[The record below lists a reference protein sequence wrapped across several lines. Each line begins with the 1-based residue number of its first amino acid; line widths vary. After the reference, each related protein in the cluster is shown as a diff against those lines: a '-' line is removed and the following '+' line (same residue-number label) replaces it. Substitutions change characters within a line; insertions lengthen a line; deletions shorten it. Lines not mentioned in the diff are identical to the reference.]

1 MTDFLEPSVVTTP
14 LHDAKPSS
22 DPATWTVRQLV
33 AALAELEDALRDRHE
48 LTGSTVPPYLQAV
61 IDREQA
67 ILAELHRR
75 SVAESAVTVG
85 PTVTVGPPVTVD
97 PTAEPTPA

>member
-1 MTDFLEPSVVTTP
+1 MTDFLEPSVVGTP
-14 LHDAKPSS
+14 LPDAKPST
-22 DPATWTVRQLV
+22 DPASWTVRQLV

-48 LTGSTVPPYLQAV
+48 LTSSGVPPYLKAA

-75 SVAESAVTVG
+75 SVADPAVTVG
-85 PTVTVGPPVTVD
+85 PAVAAD
-97 PTAEPTPA
+97 PTAEPSPA

>member
-48 LTGSTVPPYLQAV
+48 LTGSTVPPYLQAA
-61 IDREQA
+61 IDREHA

-75 SVAESAVTVG
+75 SVAEKAVTAG
-85 PTVTVGPPVTVD
+85 